1 MQAIFFVHCRLAP
14 RSFFFLNLVCEQR
27 TVLRAKS
34 ESQEELTGANDQEK
48 KSISW
53 SLNGPS
59 GRPSGSGDCL
69 RAARER
75 EMTQGHSGKPK
86 KKKKK
91 KGGASKGFRS
101 NMDTMICVF
110 FFFCFRFNSKINS
123 CLLGCL
129 LPGFPRYLPHR
140 QWKCSSCRPR
150 TQNRNAQPQIKLRPE
165 ACTRRMVFSAGT
177 VWRQPELPIS
187 PWPEAPMFLG
197 SRYCHHRTQ
206 RQLVTR
212 AFSLRLHKL
221 ATM

>member
-91 KGGASKGFRS
+91 KRRGKQGVPKQHGH
-101 NMDTMICVF
+101 DDLCLF
-110 FFFCFRFNSKINS
+110 FFFVFDSIRRSILACLVVCFRAFHATSPIASGSVPPAGLARRIAMHN
-123 CLLGCL
+123 
-129 LPGFPRYLPHR
+129 PRL
-140 QWKCSSCRPR
+140 S
-150 TQNRNAQPQIKLRPE
+150 
-165 ACTRRMVFSAGT
+165 
-177 VWRQPELPIS
+177 
-187 PWPEAPMFLG
+187 
-197 SRYCHHRTQ
+197 
-206 RQLVTR
+206 
-212 AFSLRLHKL
+212 
-221 ATM
+221 

>member
-1 MQAIFFVHCRLAP
+1 M
-14 RSFFFLNLVCEQR
+14 
-27 TVLRAKS
+27 
-34 ESQEELTGANDQEK
+34 AN
-48 KSISW
+48 
-53 SLNGPS
+53 
-59 GRPSGSGDCL
+59 R
-69 RAARER
+69 
-75 EMTQGHSGKPK
+75 K
-86 KKKKK
+86 KKKKRRGK
-91 KGGASKGFRS
+91 QGVPKQHGH
-101 NMDTMICVF
+101 DDLCLF
-110 FFFCFRFNSKINS
+110 FFFLFSIQFEDQIS

-129 LPGFPRYLPHR
+129 LPGFPRYLLHR

-165 ACTRRMVFSAGT
+165 ACTRRMEFSAGT

>member
-1 MQAIFFVHCRLAP
+1 MKKKPKNKKPILSTKSGGSAQFIKWNLAGGCLGDRNWETCTGAVGYPVRCTLYINQCDFASDIFCSLPACT
-14 RSFFFLNLVCEQR
+14 SLIFFFLNLVCEQR

-91 KGGASKGFRS
+91 KEGQARGS
-101 NMDTMICVF
+101 
-110 FFFCFRFNSKINS
+110 
-123 CLLGCL
+123 
-129 LPGFPRYLPHR
+129 
-140 QWKCSSCRPR
+140 
-150 TQNRNAQPQIKLRPE
+150 E
-165 ACTRRMVFSAGT
+165 ATWTR
-177 VWRQPELPIS
+177 
-187 PWPEAPMFLG
+187 
-197 SRYCHHRTQ
+197 
-206 RQLVTR
+206 
-212 AFSLRLHKL
+212 
-221 ATM
+221 